1 MYIFLISF
9 NAYKKEEEKD
19 IQMNFFALLCDI

>member
-9 NAYKKEEEKD
+9 NAYKKEEKKD